1 MLIER
6 LAYGSRWRQVSPA
19 AKALFALAGLVAAYV
34 AASPLTALCLAAI
47 LAATTCF
54 AAGVSG
60 AAYARVAAPALAF
73 LLLSVLPL
81 LWEND
86 PSGSGWQWSAQA
98 QPQVVALLAR
108 AVAALAALLSL
119 VLTTPLPD
127 LLALLR
133 RLRCPEA
140 LLDVMVLC
148 YRMLFVFEQAL
159 RDTAT
164 AQRARLGYGGRGTA
178 RRALGALLANL
189 VVQVWQRA
197 EALHRAAQAR
207 ASEGAWRFLAPHY
220 AHARRDVLCAALAGS
235 LLVCAVRWPL

>member
-19 AKALFALAGLVAAYV
+19 AKALFALAALVAAYI

-60 AAYARVAAPALAF
+60 AAYARVAAPALVF

-86 PSGSGWQWSAQA
+86 PSGGWRWSAQA

-164 AQRARLGYGGRGTA
+164 AQRARLGYGGRSAA

-207 ASEGAWRFLAPHY
+207 ASEGAWRFLAPYY

-235 LLVCAVRWPL
+235 LLVGAVRWPL